1 MVNRV
6 DDIQIIITLITFF
19 VSNLFAVYKLIDKLS
34 DRISRLEGQIQQ
46 LDKTLNIVLQ
56 KMLDSGDG

>member
-1 MVNRV
+1 VNDM
-6 DDIQIIITLITFF
+6 DDIQIIITLVTFF
-19 VSNLFAVYKLIDKLS
+19 FSNLFAVYKLIDKLS

>member
-1 MVNRV
+1 M
-6 DDIQIIITLITFF
+6 DDIQIIITLVTFF
-19 VSNLFAVYKLIDKLS
+19 FSNLFAVYKLIDKLS

-46 LDKTLNIVLQ
+46 LDKTLNIILN

>member
-1 MVNRV
+1 M
-6 DDIQIIITLITFF
+6 DDIQIIITLVTFF
-19 VSNLFAVYKLIDKLS
+19 FSNLFAVYKLIDKLS

>member
-1 MVNRV
+1 M

-56 KMLDSGDG
+56 KMLNGDS

>member
-1 MVNRV
+1 MVNNM

-56 KMLDSGDG
+56 KMLNGDS